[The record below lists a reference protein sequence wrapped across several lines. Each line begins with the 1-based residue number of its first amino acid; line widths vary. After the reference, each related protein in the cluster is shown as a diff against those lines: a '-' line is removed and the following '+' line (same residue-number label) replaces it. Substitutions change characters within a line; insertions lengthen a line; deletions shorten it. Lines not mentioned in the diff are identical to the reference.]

1 MNPLF
6 RKQWVQGIISWQGV
20 DRAQKHQF
28 PRERKGSVTSES
40 GTSQKE
46 QTVSQ
51 TYQVPFPPQ
60 GLCTCYS
67 HCAELCFLCP
77 VLLTLQSLAKWMPS
91 PTPLSHSQV
100 MLVPFYYIHSRYA
113 IPSFRL
119 FLLVWNYEPIYESV

>member
-60 GLCTCYS
+60 GLCTCYP

-77 VLLTLQSLAKWMPS
+77 VLLILQSLAKWMPS
-91 PTPLSHSQV
+91 PTPSQPLPGQV
-100 MLVPFYYIHSRYA
+100 GS
-113 IPSFRL
+113 
-119 FLLVWNYEPIYESV
+119 FLLHTLKVCHSFLQTVSPGLEL